1 MDMSNEVFRQVLEH
15 EGVVAIVTW
24 AQGDAHV
31 VNTWNSYL
39 RIADG
44 DTILIPAAGMNKTEE
59 NIKLNPRVKMTIGSG
74 SVQGSIGMGA
84 GFYLEG
90 DAEFLYEGPGFE
102 STKEAFPFATRA
114 LAVKPDK
121 LEQTI

>member
-15 EGVVAIVTW
+15 EGVVSIVTW

-44 DTILIPAAGMNKTEE
+44 DTILMPAAGMNKTEE
-59 NIKLNPRVKMTIGSG
+59 NIKLNPRVKMTVGSG

-84 GFYLEG
+84 GFYLEW
-90 DAEFLYEGPGFE
+90 DAEFLYEGSKFE
-102 STKEAFPFATRA
+102 ATKEAFPFATRA